1 MMTMIQN
8 SNALIKTSRSVYDTA
23 IIQFPKILDDRG
35 NLTFVEAGRHVPFQI
50 ARVYWIYDVPGGES
64 RGSHAYRDLQEVII
78 ALSGSFDVFL
88 DDGLAQKT
96 VTLNRA
102 YYGLYVPNMLWRRM
116 QHFSTNSVALV
127 LASLSYNTDDYIKDY
142 PEFKRMNKLP

>member
-1 MMTMIQN
+1 MIQN
-8 SNALIKTSRSVYDTA
+8 SNALIKTSRSVYDAA

-35 NLTFVEAGRHVPFQI
+35 NLTFIEAGRHVPFPI

-64 RGSHAYRDLQEVII
+64 RGSHAFQDLHEVII

-96 VTLNRA
+96 GYLTQPKANPVT
-102 YYGLYVPNMLWRRM
+102 
-116 QHFSTNSVALV
+116 
-127 LASLSYNTDDYIKDY
+127 
-142 PEFKRMNKLP
+142 